1 MLDRIAELLGR
12 FSLKKMFFLCMFF
25 FILIPF
31 AAITIVSNFYAANLI
46 SEQEHENSL
55 QALIQTQNNI
65 SGFLSEVEDASLDVI
80 SDYSLQDYI
89 KEYYLSPQ
97 DDAENPEELAEA
109 AIEGERLKYKVMEN
123 FREILAAKPRIRSIF
138 ISDVGQTIFR
148 FGETE
153 YNEGTP
159 YHQQALRQG
168 GRAVWTAPYLE
179 FNQNALKNRFVISC
193 IREVRD
199 MDSIGHLAVLR
210 VTFEEESLHNIYSVP
225 NQEVAGQMFIVDER
239 GTVVSSNDR
248 DMVAQKTELVDVKT
262 LQGKN
267 GYMVLGKSGSKQSL
281 FYTKIDDTGWYLVQ
295 ILPNTAINSTVKYV
309 NTISVLFVVVFLLFG
324 VFFIAIQNR
333 CVVLPIVSLSREME
347 RVKDGVFEPDIDI
360 PSTNEIGRLTYYF
373 LDMTDRL
380 KNLFETVYKTRLQ
393 KREAELRALQEQI
406 NPHFLYNSLSSIYW
420 LAYQNKDFEVGRQ
433 AEALSNHFRHVL
445 NNGAELTTVSKEL
458 YHLENYMLLQRSKV
472 GDRISLHID
481 ADQKLMDCR
490 TVKLIL
496 QPLVEN
502 AICHGLE
509 SKAGEGRIDVRVTS
523 EDGKIVFTVTD
534 DGVGADQA
542 EIRALLAEAQTEKAF
557 ALRNIDQRIKLWY
570 GQDYGLEFFSEPG
583 RGTTVSVTIP
593 IENK

>member
-31 AAITIVSNFYAANLI
+31 AAITIVSNFYAGNLI
-46 SEQEHENSL
+46 SEKAHENSL

-65 SGFLSEVEDASLDVI
+65 SGFLSEVEGVSLEVI
-80 SDYSLQDYI
+80 SDYSLQNYI
-89 KEYYLSPQ
+89 KEYYLNTH
-97 DDAENPEELAEA
+97 DDAENFSERDKAI
-109 AIEGERLKYKVMEN
+109 IEGERLKYEVMET
-123 FREILAAKPRIRSIF
+123 FRKIFATKPRIRSLF
-138 ISDVGQTIFR
+138 ISDAGQTIFR

-153 YNEGTP
+153 YNESTP
-159 YHQQALRQG
+159 YHRQALQLA
-168 GRAVWTAPYLE
+168 GRAVWTSPYLE
-179 FNQNALKNRFVISC
+179 FNQNALRDRLVISC
-193 IREVRD
+193 IREIRD
-199 MDSIGHLAVLR
+199 LDSTDHLAVLR
-210 VTFEEESLHNIYSVP
+210 VTFEEESLHNIYAVP
-225 NQEVAGQMFIVDER
+225 NQDVAGEMFIIDGQGMVIS
-239 GTVVSSNDR
+239 SSNR
-248 DMVAQKTELVDVKT
+248 GMVAKKTELVDT
-262 LQGKN
+262 SALQNSSGH
-267 GYMVLGKSGSKQSL
+267 MSLGRSGSKQSL

-295 ILPNTAINSTVKYV
+295 ILPNTVINSSVKYV

-347 RVKDGVFEPDIDI
+347 RVKDGVFEPNIDI

-445 NNGAELTTVSKEL
+445 NNGAELTTVGKEL

-472 GDRISLHID
+472 GDRIALHID
-481 ADQKLMDCR
+481 SDQKLADCR

-509 SKAGEGRIDVRVTS
+509 SKPDGRIDVRVAS
-523 EDGKIVFTVTD
+523 EGGKIVFTVTD

-542 EIRALLAEAQTEKAF
+542 EIRALLDEAQTEKAF
-557 ALRNIDQRIKLWY
+557 ALRNINQRIKLWY
-570 GQDYGLEFFSEPG
+570 GQEYGLEFYSEPG
-583 RGTTVSVTIP
+583 RGTTVTVTIP